1 MGNSL
6 NFRDASDAYNPSEQP
21 VLMFGGP
28 PTFGPNSYLN
38 QSQYDFFSTQNVRI
52 FKKKI
57 IPRNQLNFL
66 LYQKLKKQFLSKA
79 N

>member
-38 QSQYDFFSTQNVRI
+38 QSQYDFFSTQQVR
-52 FKKKI
+52 
-57 IPRNQLNFL
+57 
-66 LYQKLKKQFLSKA
+66 LKKNNSKGT